1 LGIPLNT
8 VDSTFESST
17 DSTISIN
24 TPDTTVTPLVIQSGS
39 RPGRPGKGITK
50 ALNRQDSILAMKK
63 AVADRF
69 SDSTAFKGNTL
80 GDSLVNKKSAKAD
93 TSRTNIMVYTTK
105 GAKRIMIDEKDSSN
119 RYFEAYRHVR
129 IFNDS
134 LQAVGDSMF
143 YSFKDSVFRL
153 YQDPVVWSRESQ
165 ITGDTILLF
174 TKNKKADRVQA
185 FDNGFMVNKVDSQA
199 FNQIKSTRM
208 DGYFTNGDID
218 SVRARGY
225 AQCIYY
231 IQNDDSSFTGI
242 NESKSDVMDIYF
254 RNKELHRVVFRSAVS
269 GTIWPIRHK
278 SPSEMRL
285 QNFRWLENRRPKTK
299 YEMYE

>member
-1 LGIPLNT
+1 
-8 VDSTFESST
+8 
-17 DSTISIN
+17 
-24 TPDTTVTPLVIQSGS
+24 
-39 RPGRPGKGITK
+39 
-50 ALNRQDSILAMKK
+50 
-63 AVADRF
+63 VA
-69 SDSTAFKGNTL
+69 
-80 GDSLVNKKSAKAD
+80 
-93 TSRTNIMVYTTK
+93 
-105 GAKRIMIDEKDSSN
+105 
-119 RYFEAYRHVR
+119 
-129 IFNDS
+129 
-134 LQAVGDSMF
+134 
-143 YSFKDSVFRL
+143 
-153 YQDPVVWSRESQ
+153 WSRESQ

-242 NESKSDVMDIYF
+242 NESKSDMIDIYF